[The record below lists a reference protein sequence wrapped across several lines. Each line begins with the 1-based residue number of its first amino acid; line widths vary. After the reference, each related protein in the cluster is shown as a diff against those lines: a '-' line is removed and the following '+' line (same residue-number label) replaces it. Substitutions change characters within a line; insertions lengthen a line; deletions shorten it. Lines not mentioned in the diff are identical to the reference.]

1 MALAPGKKGLGTI
14 CDGELAEELL
24 QYLQECPSWP
34 TLAAA
39 STASRFA
46 ATSKSLH
53 SDEAEL
59 GFKSEYAGIIDDE
72 NPPSAYLS
80 TGIAI

>member
-1 MALAPGKKGLGTI
+1 MLALAPGKKGLGTI

-39 STASRFA
+39 ATASRFA
-46 ATSKSLH
+46 ATSKCVR
-53 SDEAEL
+53 SDEAKL
-59 GFKSEYAGIIDDE
+59 GFKSEHVGIIDDE
-72 NPPSAYLS
+72 NPPSA
-80 TGIAI
+80 